1 MNKKNLKYLL
11 WILLAFLLIWC
22 MVRLYFRLTHDFR
35 VSNITHQMPHHQEWE
50 IEPLTAE
57 NAKKIDAILNQKFHY
72 IGKGA
77 QSYAF
82 VSDDG
87 KYVLKFFK
95 FKHLR
100 PNWFVDSFP
109 NIPPFSSYRDSQTIR
124 KHRKLNG
131 VFEGYHLGYSED
143 QLESGLLYIH
153 LNTGNELR
161 HTVTVYDKIG
171 WERTIDL
178 DKVPFI
184 LQEKA
189 IPLSQMLDTL
199 LSKNDISTAKL
210 RIRQIFDLY
219 LREYKKGLV
228 DTDPGIMNNSG
239 FVNDKPIHL
248 DVGKM
253 IKKES
258 VKKPSKY
265 EPDLEYLAWEVKQW
279 LHKHHPDNEN
289 ELSEDLSRHLS
300 ELFGRT
306 FDFKTAERPVKI
318 KMK

>member
-1 MNKKNLKYLL
+1 MNKNLKWLL
-11 WILLAFLLIWC
+11 YVLAIIAVIWGS
-22 MVRLYFRLTHDFR
+22 VRIYFRLTHDFR
-35 VSNITHQMPHHQEWE
+35 LNNITHHMPHHQEWE
-50 IEPLTAE
+50 IEPLSAE
-57 NAKKIDAILNQKFHY
+57 NAEKIDAILNQKFHY

-87 KYVLKFFK
+87 NYVLKFFK

-100 PNWFVDSFP
+100 PHWFVNSFP
-109 NIPPFSSYRDSQTIR
+109 NIPPFSNYRDRQTIR

-131 VFEGYHLGYSED
+131 VFAGYHLGYSEN
-143 QLESGLLYIH
+143 QLESGLLYVH
-153 LNTGNELR
+153 LNVGEGLHR
-161 HTVTVYDKIG
+161 SVTVYDKIG
-171 WERTIDL
+171 WERTINL

-189 IPLSQMLDTL
+189 IPLSQMLDNL
-199 LSKNDISTAKL
+199 ISKGDIAAAKQH
-210 RIRQIFDLY
+210 IRQIFDLY

-258 VKKPSKY
+258 VKKPSKHQ
-265 EPDLEYLAWEVKQW
+265 PDLEYLAWEVKHW
-279 LHKHHPDNEN
+279 LRKHHPKQEQEISN
-289 ELSEDLSRHLS
+289 DLSDHLTGI
-300 ELFGRT
+300 FGRS
-306 FDFKTAERPVKI
+306 FDFNTAERPVKI